1 MGQLAQPDRWQK
13 LRANVHS
20 LSKKVRWATRLT
32 GVLASVLS
40 MHILVVRPLVD
51 RVDRLQAEL
60 HYVDTTLSKVAGER
74 LTVRETNN
82 ILSGLK
88 EQHDDV
94 AGARATVRQLHQ
106 LRREIQA
113 EAEQIQAALDSVSRM
128 RELSDSI
135 QLAEMVA
142 NSSLMLTLDKS
153 SPASQL
159 NQSAKHSTEISEERI
174 THSHPENRNESQTWQ
189 VTIGGSRTVK

>member
-1 MGQLAQPDRWQK
+1 MGQLARPDRWEK
-13 LRANVHS
+13 IRANFHS

-88 EQHDDV
+88 EQHDDL

-113 EAEQIQAALDSVSRM
+113 EAEQIQAALDSVTRM

-135 QLAEMVA
+135 QLAELDT
-142 NSSLMLTLDKS
+142 NSSLLPSLDS
-153 SPASQL
+153 SAPSSQL
-159 NQSAKHSTEISEERI
+159 NRTERHSAQVVEEQI
-174 THSHPENRNESQTWQ
+174 ANGPPENRKEPHNWQ
-189 VTIGGSRTVK
+189 VTIGGSRTVR